1 MHMLICDDDA
11 RFAARVEQ
19 LVRACLGQ
27 REIPAEIVVCT
38 SGEEALAVP
47 DLELYQVALLDV
59 DLDTMNGISLGRQ
72 LRERSPEICLIYI
85 SAYLEFAP
93 EGYTVQ
99 AFRYILKRDLERMLP
114 SCLEALFHE
123 KIARSRKVLTI
134 RQNRTSIELPY
145 DSIYCLESD
154 LRKVNVYGDVPHQPL
169 CSYYGKLTDLP
180 QALFENG
187 FLRVGRSDVVN
198 MRYIRQISGHMVC
211 VSQWAAFLLV
221 DRAYLGKGRVKHV
234 GFWSVVLVA
243 GMLAFSLIFQIGFF
257 TLETVWYNVGYVLL
271 STLLFGGTL
280 PQKLTAALINGTMCL
295 LSENT
300 VLYVVSWVT
309 GTSLQVVWQRPGCLV
324 TMTLTN
330 LIVGVVVA
338 YFSHQWKDERAL
350 ESPQALVMSFFP
362 GIVVVLN
369 VVLMI
374 SVKDEPA
381 DSLIVLLTLGLTVAV
396 LLHMYIVQMF
406 NQQMARQQELH
417 VQTALE
423 RERAEALM
431 DSYTTQRR
439 LTHEFTN
446 HIEAL
451 TLLLQQGEYE
461 EAKAYLATVTKIIA
475 AHTTIMN
482 THNPL
487 LDALLSKKY
496 EEATC
501 KGVMLYFDLPD
512 LRAIPLE
519 KTDLVMVVSNLL
531 NNAIDAAAQADPPE
545 VYFRMRKT
553 EEELLLSV
561 RNRVREDLN
570 LPDGQLPRSTKKEP
584 GHGIGLWNV
593 TDVLRKYQGEY
604 AISCRD
610 KWFRF
615 TCSVPVHR
623 I

>member
-1 MHMLICDDDA
+1 MN
-11 RFAARVEQ
+11 
-19 LVRACLGQ
+19 
-27 REIPAEIVVCT
+27 EISWFFI
-38 SGEEALAVP
+38 
-47 DLELYQVALLDV
+47 
-59 DLDTMNGISLGRQ
+59 
-72 LRERSPEICLIYI
+72 
-85 SAYLEFAP
+85 
-93 EGYTVQ
+93 
-99 AFRYILKRDLERMLP
+99 
-114 SCLEALFHE
+114 
-123 KIARSRKVLTI
+123 
-134 RQNRTSIELPY
+134 
-145 DSIYCLESD
+145 
-154 LRKVNVYGDVPHQPL
+154 
-169 CSYYGKLTDLP
+169 
-180 QALFENG
+180 
-187 FLRVGRSDVVN
+187 
-198 MRYIRQISGHMVC
+198 GHMVC

-300 VLYVVSWVT
+300 VRYVVSWVT
-309 GTSLQVVWQRPGCLV
+309 GTSLQVVWQRPGFLV

-381 DSLIVLLTLGLTVAV
+381 DSLMVLLTLGLTVAV

-446 HIEAL
+446 HMTAL
-451 TLLLQQGEYE
+451 TALLDQGDLKG
-461 EAKAYLATVTKIIA
+461 AQAYIASVSKTVA
-475 AHTTIMN
+475 AGTTIMD

-487 LDALLSKKY
+487 LDSILSKKY
-496 EEATC
+496 EEAA
-501 KGVMLYFDLPD
+501 KVGVNIYFDLCD
-512 LRAIPLE
+512 LKRMPF
-519 KTDLVMVVSNLL
+519 DSMDMVIVLSNLL
-531 NNAIDAAAQADPPE
+531 DNATRAAAQALPPE
-545 VYFRMRKT
+545 VHVRIRKT
-553 EEELLLSV
+553 PEEYLISV
-561 RNRVREDLN
+561 RNRVQEDLLLEEGK
-570 LPDGQLPRSTKKEP
+570 LPGTTKKES
-584 GHGIGLWNV
+584 GHGMGLANV
-593 TDVLRKYQGEY
+593 QDVLRKYGAEY
-604 AISCRD
+604 TVSCRD
-610 KWFRF
+610 RWFRF
-615 TCSVPVHR
+615 TCAIPCAVHDMSTDNL
-623 I
+623 

>member
-1 MHMLICDDDA
+1 MN
-11 RFAARVEQ
+11 
-19 LVRACLGQ
+19 
-27 REIPAEIVVCT
+27 EISWFFI
-38 SGEEALAVP
+38 
-47 DLELYQVALLDV
+47 
-59 DLDTMNGISLGRQ
+59 
-72 LRERSPEICLIYI
+72 
-85 SAYLEFAP
+85 
-93 EGYTVQ
+93 
-99 AFRYILKRDLERMLP
+99 
-114 SCLEALFHE
+114 
-123 KIARSRKVLTI
+123 
-134 RQNRTSIELPY
+134 
-145 DSIYCLESD
+145 
-154 LRKVNVYGDVPHQPL
+154 
-169 CSYYGKLTDLP
+169 
-180 QALFENG
+180 
-187 FLRVGRSDVVN
+187 
-198 MRYIRQISGHMVC
+198 GHMVC

-257 TLETVWYNVGYVLL
+257 TLETVWWNVGYVLL

-300 VLYVVSWVT
+300 VRYVVSWVT
-309 GTSLQVVWQRPGCLV
+309 GTSLQVAWQRPGCLV

-330 LIVGVVVA
+330 LIVGVV
-338 YFSHQWKDERAL
+338 
-350 ESPQALVMSFFP
+350 
-362 GIVVVLN
+362 LN
-369 VVLMI
+369 VVLML
-374 SVKDEPA
+374 SAKDEPA
-381 DSLIVLLTLGLTVAV
+381 DSLMVLLTLGLTVAV

-496 EEATC
+496 EEATR

-561 RNRVREDLN
+561 RNRVREDLD

>member
-1 MHMLICDDDA
+1 MSDSLIWTLLGH
-11 RFAARVEQ
+11 
-19 LVRACLGQ
+19 LVC
-27 REIPAEIVVCT
+27 
-38 SGEEALAVP
+38 
-47 DLELYQVALLDV
+47 
-59 DLDTMNGISLGRQ
+59 
-72 LRERSPEICLIYI
+72 
-85 SAYLEFAP
+85 
-93 EGYTVQ
+93 
-99 AFRYILKRDLERMLP
+99 
-114 SCLEALFHE
+114 
-123 KIARSRKVLTI
+123 IA
-134 RQNRTSIELPY
+134 
-145 DSIYCLESD
+145 
-154 LRKVNVYGDVPHQPL
+154 
-169 CSYYGKLTDLP
+169 
-180 QALFENG
+180 
-187 FLRVGRSDVVN
+187 
-198 MRYIRQISGHMVC
+198 
-211 VSQWAAFLLV
+211 QWAAFILV
-221 DRAYLGKGRVKHV
+221 DYAYLGRGRRFRHPCVWAALLALAV
-234 GFWSVVLVA
+234 LTLSVLCGFGFFNIKSVVSNIIYLLVIA
-243 GMLAFSLIFQIGFF
+243 
-257 TLETVWYNVGYVLL
+257 
-271 STLLFGGTL
+271 LLFGGT
-280 PQKLTAALINGTMCL
+280 AVDRMSACIINGILCL
-295 LSENT
+295 LTENT
-300 VLYVVSWVT
+300 VSFVFARLH
-309 GTSLQVVWQRPGCLV
+309 GICPGEVWHYRTCLAALV
-324 TMTLTN
+324 ISIL
-330 LIVGVVVA
+330 LVGILVA
-338 YFSHQWKDERAL
+338 RFLCRWNHCSAL
-350 ESPQALVMSFFP
+350 DPLQALLMSFFP
-362 GIVVVLN
+362 GVVVLLN
-369 VVLMI
+369 IFIMI
-374 SVKDEPA
+374 SSNRRVPT
-381 DSLIVLLTLGLTVAV
+381 LLDLMLTVGLTIAV
-396 LLHMYIVQMF
+396 LVHLAIVQMF
-406 NQQMARQQELH
+406 NDQVVQRQNSRYRAQLEQQ
-417 VQTALE
+417 
-423 RERAEALM
+423 RAEALL
-431 DSYTTQRR
+431 DSYTEQRR

-496 EEATC
+496 EEATR

-561 RNRVREDLN
+561 RNRVREDLD

>member
-1 MHMLICDDDA
+1 MN
-11 RFAARVEQ
+11 
-19 LVRACLGQ
+19 
-27 REIPAEIVVCT
+27 EI
-38 SGEEALAVP
+38 SW
-47 DLELYQVALLDV
+47 
-59 DLDTMNGISLGRQ
+59 
-72 LRERSPEICLIYI
+72 
-85 SAYLEFAP
+85 
-93 EGYTVQ
+93 
-99 AFRYILKRDLERMLP
+99 
-114 SCLEALFHE
+114 LF
-123 KIARSRKVLTI
+123 I
-134 RQNRTSIELPY
+134 
-145 DSIYCLESD
+145 
-154 LRKVNVYGDVPHQPL
+154 
-169 CSYYGKLTDLP
+169 
-180 QALFENG
+180 
-187 FLRVGRSDVVN
+187 
-198 MRYIRQISGHMVC
+198 GHMVC
-211 VSQWAAFLLV
+211 VSQLAAFLLV
-221 DRAYLGKGRVKHV
+221 DRAYLGEGRVKHV

-271 STLLFGGTL
+271 STLPFGGTL

-295 LSENT
+295 LSENM
-300 VLYVVSWVT
+300 VRYVVSWVT

-369 VVLMI
+369 VVLML
-374 SVKDEPA
+374 SAKDEPA
-381 DSLIVLLTLGLTVAV
+381 DSLMVLLTLGLTVAV

-553 EEELLLSV
+553 EEELLLATILTAVGESV
-561 RNRVREDLN
+561 V
-570 LPDGQLPRSTKKEP
+570 LPGTDANIQN
-584 GHGIGLWNV
+584 GHVKQAAAYLQRRYTEEIDMERLAEAVHLHPNYLHRIFRAEMHCTV
-593 TDVLRKYQGEY
+593 GEY
-604 AISCRD
+604 LLRYRMEQARKLLVSSDVTVAAAGRSCG
-610 KWFRF
+610 
-615 TCSVPVHR
+615 VPNEQQFSKLFKKVYGQSPR
-623 I
+623 A

>member
-1 MHMLICDDDA
+1 
-11 RFAARVEQ
+11 
-19 LVRACLGQ
+19 
-27 REIPAEIVVCT
+27 
-38 SGEEALAVP
+38 
-47 DLELYQVALLDV
+47 
-59 DLDTMNGISLGRQ
+59 MNEMAWFVI
-72 LRERSPEICLIYI
+72 
-85 SAYLEFAP
+85 
-93 EGYTVQ
+93 
-99 AFRYILKRDLERMLP
+99 
-114 SCLEALFHE
+114 
-123 KIARSRKVLTI
+123 
-134 RQNRTSIELPY
+134 
-145 DSIYCLESD
+145 
-154 LRKVNVYGDVPHQPL
+154 
-169 CSYYGKLTDLP
+169 
-180 QALFENG
+180 
-187 FLRVGRSDVVN
+187 
-198 MRYIRQISGHMVC
+198 GHMVC

-234 GFWSVVLVA
+234 GFWGVVLVA

-300 VLYVVSWVT
+300 VRYVVSWVT
-309 GTSLQVVWQRPGCLV
+309 GTSLQVAWQRPGCLV
-324 TMTLTN
+324 AMALTN

-369 VVLMI
+369 VVLML

-381 DSLIVLLTLGLTVAV
+381 DSLMLLLTLGLTVAV

-439 LTHEFTN
+439 LTHEFT
-446 HIEAL
+446 
-451 TLLLQQGEYE
+451 
-461 EAKAYLATVTKIIA
+461 KAYLATVTKIIA

-496 EEATC
+496 EEATR

-561 RNRVREDLN
+561 RNRVREDLD
-570 LPDGQLPRSTKKEP
+570 LPDGQLPHSTKKEP

-615 TCSVPVHR
+615 TCSVPVRR